1 MAGAA
6 KRRVGIIGGMGP
18 EATVLLMSRIVALT
32 PAEDDSDHVPLL
44 VDSNTQVPSRIAAL
58 IEKTGADPAPVLVE
72 MARRLEVGGAEALAM
87 PCNTAHHYAPAIRRA
102 VGIPFLDMVELSVR
116 RACAMP
122 LPNRRIGL
130 LASPA
135 VRLTGIFD
143 RAFAEAGCETLY
155 PDDEA
160 PVLAA
165 IRAIKRD
172 SADPAARTAVAAAA
186 SQLAAAG
193 SDLILIACS
202 ELSLIADAV
211 VPTTPVIDTIDVLA
225 EAVVAF
231 ASSDRTTSSNDG
243 RATSGQRPLAAA
255 TADSRER
262 RPDDAAKLETTGQ
275 ENRET
280 AR

>member
-6 KRRVGIIGGMGP
+6 KRRVGILGGMGP

-32 PAEDDSDHVPLL
+32 PAEDDSNHVPLL

-72 MARRLEVGGAEALAM
+72 MARRLEAGGAEALAM
-87 PCNTAHHYAPAIRRA
+87 PCNTAHHYAPAIRQA

-116 RACAMP
+116 QALAMP
-122 LPNRRIGL
+122 LPSRRVGL

-135 VRLTGIFD
+135 VHLTGIFD
-143 RAFAEAGCETLY
+143 RAFAEVGCETLY

-172 SADPAARTAVAAAA
+172 SADPAARAAVAAAA
-186 SQLAAAG
+186 QQLAAAE
-193 SDLILIACS
+193 SDLVLIACS
-202 ELSLIADAV
+202 ELSLLAEAV
-211 VPTTPVIDTIDVLA
+211 PPPTPVIDTIDVLA

-231 ASSDRTTSSNDG
+231 ASSDNTTPSNDG
-243 RATSGQRPLAAA
+243 RTTSGQRHLAAA
-255 TADSRER
+255 IADSRAR
-262 RPDDAAKLETTGQ
+262 RPDDAAPLETTGQ
-275 ENRET
+275 QNRET